1 MNKLLISVEPG
12 FKFINSLFFS
22 FCIYTSLLLIIFLVC
37 FLECVCQ
44 IVVYDFKIILINE
57 VYSIIVLFICFYYYF
72 YCYCVTFIC
81 SCYSCFIFLQFT
93 YNSVQNIFFIF
104 KSFVVTIF
112 SKCLIFIYTLN
123 IFKYFAQLDIQWDLC
138 RRDLIY

>member
-57 VYSIIVLFICFYYYF
+57 VYSIIYLFLLLFLLLLRYF
-72 YCYCVTFIC
+72 Y
-81 SCYSCFIFLQFT
+81 L
-93 YNSVQNIFFIF
+93 
-104 KSFVVTIF
+104 
-112 SKCLIFIYTLN
+112 LL
-123 IFKYFAQLDIQWDLC
+123 L
-138 RRDLIY
+138 